1 MKCLRNL
8 SRSRYH
14 SRRASTGSFIVRLFT
29 SPVHF
34 SSPGGLV
41 PRAGKKGECW
51 TFLDW
56 RLNSENDSPVHGQP
70 SSRLLGLVSPSVL
83 ALRLSPSLITIP
95 GGAGP
100 VRERTGPFG
109 RHDDGGRERPK
120 GPESE
125 GNRGRPLT
133 SLVLSL
139 IPSVFH
145 SARYAASRRSPCL
158 ALVPRARLR
167 LTPIVMS
174 GERRE
179 GRAGRQGEHTTKEAS
194 VRLGHKTLRT
204 WMKNSSLW

>member
-83 ALRLSPSLITIP
+83 ALRLSPSLIT
-95 GGAGP
+95 
-100 VRERTGPFG
+100 
-109 RHDDGGRERPK
+109 
-120 GPESE
+120 
-125 GNRGRPLT
+125 
-133 SLVLSL
+133 
-139 IPSVFH
+139 FH
-145 SARYAASRRSPCL
+145 
-158 ALVPRARLR
+158 
-167 LTPIVMS
+167 
-174 GERRE
+174 
-179 GRAGRQGEHTTKEAS
+179 AS
-194 VRLGHKTLRT
+194 VRYGVAPSVTPLLSALPSCRRPVTRSAHSIPPPLRVERSEWSGRT
-204 WMKNSSLW
+204 KE

>member
-1 MKCLRNL
+1 MWTVDDVGPFRVTSFL
-8 SRSRYH
+8 SLTGPHPHRST
-14 SRRASTGSFIVRLFT
+14 ATLFT

-125 GNRGRPLT
+125 GNREPHEIENNWPKDRMFTRVVRPSLT
-133 SLVLSL
+133 SL
-139 IPSVFH
+139 PSPS
-145 SARYAASRRSPCL
+145 SAEGLRR
-158 ALVPRARLR
+158 VPLTPLTTRLR
-167 LTPIVMS
+167 RTKRD
-174 GERRE
+174 ERRE
-179 GRAGRQGEHTTKEAS
+179 
-194 VRLGHKTLRT
+194 
-204 WMKNSSLW
+204 

>member
-95 GGAGP
+95 GGAG
-100 VRERTGPFG
+100 RETGGYEIRTE
-109 RHDDGGRERPK
+109 RKNDDRK
-120 GPESE
+120 
-125 GNRGRPLT
+125 
-133 SLVLSL
+133 
-139 IPSVFH
+139 
-145 SARYAASRRSPCL
+145 
-158 ALVPRARLR
+158 
-167 LTPIVMS
+167 
-174 GERRE
+174 
-179 GRAGRQGEHTTKEAS
+179 
-194 VRLGHKTLRT
+194 
-204 WMKNSSLW
+204 

>member
-83 ALRLSPSLITIP
+83 ALRLSPSLIT
-95 GGAGP
+95 
-100 VRERTGPFG
+100 
-109 RHDDGGRERPK
+109 
-120 GPESE
+120 
-125 GNRGRPLT
+125 
-133 SLVLSL
+133 
-139 IPSVFH
+139 FH
-145 SARYAASRRSPCL
+145 
-158 ALVPRARLR
+158 
-167 LTPIVMS
+167 
-174 GERRE
+174 
-179 GRAGRQGEHTTKEAS
+179 AS
-194 VRLGHKTLRT
+194 VRYGVAPSVALPSPRALRPRPT
-204 WMKNSSLW
+204 A

>member
-1 MKCLRNL
+1 MTPRLL
-8 SRSRYH
+8 HSSHPSASPLFSRSVRH
-14 SRRASTGSFIVRLFT
+14 SPPYPPVLSSRPVRSGARDRRRMTSVTRRQGTWVGWSGSCRRVPT
-29 SPVHF
+29 SALRP
-34 SSPGGLV
+34 
-41 PRAGKKGECW
+41 AA
-51 TFLDW
+51 
-56 RLNSENDSPVHGQP
+56 P
-70 SSRLLGLVSPSVL
+70 SSRRF
-83 ALRLSPSLITIP
+83 LRSWSL
-95 GGAGP
+95 
-100 VRERTGPFG
+100 
-109 RHDDGGRERPK
+109 
-120 GPESE
+120 
-125 GNRGRPLT
+125 RGRPLT